1 MRGGL
6 RHKWSLLRG
15 QWLAH
20 ASAASGHWVARPS
33 GRGIAD
39 VSPAA
44 MQSARDGLQQDGG
57 ASRSSQPGRAES
69 ASSGGN
75 TDEVRT
81 HPSGRSVTASL
92 LAAAGSSNPAGPCL
106 PCLPELQHS
115 HGPLLYVTG
124 IQDRQLALP
133 SACRGAEQA
142 HGVNPQHKPNQP
154 SQPSMWSVVHQRRA
168 PGIAQAA
175 RPGLPSPPPPTSTH
189 RCGTPHTAAS
199 RRPRQQPLGAAQTW
213 APPQSAGSRGATQR
227 WCPLPCPPAWVGVLV
242 AGGAR

>member
-142 HGVNPQHKPNQP
+142 HGVIGKMQDE
-154 SQPSMWSVVHQRRA
+154 
-168 PGIAQAA
+168 
-175 RPGLPSPPPPTSTH
+175 
-189 RCGTPHTAAS
+189 RCGIKDERTVSCLEVGAQWGLASSRAAMMCLTPSALPRGRVSTA
-199 RRPRQQPLGAAQTW
+199 
-213 APPQSAGSRGATQR
+213 
-227 WCPLPCPPAWVGVLV
+227 C
-242 AGGAR
+242 